1 MEEKIDGISLELGL
15 EENLSD
21 YLKLSELQ
29 KELEEVR
36 IELDIALN
44 EWETLS
50 GELETLKNLSN

>member
-15 EENLSD
+15 EENISD

-29 KELEEVR
+29 KELEELR

-50 GELETLKNLSN
+50 DQLETLKNPQN